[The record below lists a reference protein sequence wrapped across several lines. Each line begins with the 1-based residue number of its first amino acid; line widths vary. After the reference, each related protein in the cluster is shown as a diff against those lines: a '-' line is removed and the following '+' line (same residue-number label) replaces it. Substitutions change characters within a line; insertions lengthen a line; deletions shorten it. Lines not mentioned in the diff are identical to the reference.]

1 MATKVETKLNKIER
15 ELITVKLHLEA
26 LLELSEGN
34 LTRALRNDSKK
45 GSKTRKTKS
54 NQELYSCSCP
64 APKCKAG
71 KKWRKGGI
79 KKDGTKWGLTA
90 HKDNVLAQFNAGRLE
105 VKPVFKKLK
114 A

>member
-1 MATKVETKLNKIER
+1 MATKVETRLNKIER
-15 ELITVKLHLEA
+15 QLKTVVAHLDA
-26 LLELSEGN
+26 LLERSEGN
-34 LTRALRNDSKK
+34 LSRALSNDRKK

-54 NQELYSCSCP
+54 KQEIYSCSCP